1 LAPPFGEAKGGR
13 NCFSDGA
20 TDHATPRPKSID
32 LDQISTLPII
42 PEAEEQNGHPRE
54 SQDGI
59 SPTPVRIFIRHW

>member
-1 LAPPFGEAKGGR
+1 M
-13 NCFSDGA
+13 
-20 TDHATPRPKSID
+20 D

-42 PEAEEQNGHPRE
+42 PEAEEQKGHPGE